1 MWRAVNEAKLQGRGL
16 SVRFLGVVWS
26 GKTKVIPEAVI
37 DKIQVYP
44 TPSTVKQLQMFWR
57 LLGCWRVFV
66 PHLAEAIHPLYA
78 LVKQGMSWDGT
89 LTLKQALQRVNTSL
103 NMLRPCMLWVLLP
116 CELDVRGTQEGF
128 GRGLWQH
135 SEWLCQPL
143 GFWSQ
148 PWKGA
153 EVWYSLIENNWRRCM
168 LPRRSRKR

>member
-44 TPSTVKQLQMFWR
+44 TPSTVKQLQMIWR

-66 PHLAEAIHPLYA
+66 PHLAESIHPLYA

-89 LTLKQALQRVNTSL
+89 LTLK
-103 NMLRPCMLWVLLP
+103 
-116 CELDVRGTQEGF
+116 
-128 GRGLWQH
+128 
-135 SEWLCQPL
+135 
-143 GFWSQ
+143 
-148 PWKGA
+148 
-153 EVWYSLIENNWRRCM
+153 
-168 LPRRSRKR
+168 